1 MGCRERGWG
10 GIWPGWDSGLGG
22 RRCSKEEGPPAHG
35 RESKSEEKEA
45 VKEGREARERSK
57 ETQKRG
63 ARSPRARSIGER
75 E

>member
-1 MGCRERGWG
+1 M
-10 GIWPGWDSGLGG
+10 PGTRVARKIARMGLGSRG
-22 RRCSKEEGPPAHG
+22 RRCSKEAGPPAHG
-35 RESKSEEKEA
+35 RESKSEEKEE